1 MQITPFLRQNALQL
15 MLRKLATFLQCQGLA
30 HDLGWSREVMKNALA
45 HKVNKSTDFTLFL
58 FTHFFFRV
66 QSSNPNQEKG
76 ILFMIIAMIFFIIG
90 IFGFVICLWPLAL
103 VFFIIGLFLFM
114 TPPPQQQQ
122 QRATVRT
129 QGNVQ
134 QMV

>member
-1 MQITPFLRQNALQL
+1 M
-15 MLRKLATFLQCQGLA
+15 
-30 HDLGWSREVMKNALA
+30 
-45 HKVNKSTDFTLFL
+45 
-58 FTHFFFRV
+58 
-66 QSSNPNQEKG
+66 
-76 ILFMIIAMIFFIIG
+76 ILAMIFFIIG

-122 QRATVRT
+122 QRATVQT

>member
-1 MQITPFLRQNALQL
+1 M
-15 MLRKLATFLQCQGLA
+15 
-30 HDLGWSREVMKNALA
+30 
-45 HKVNKSTDFTLFL
+45 
-58 FTHFFFRV
+58 
-66 QSSNPNQEKG
+66 
-76 ILFMIIAMIFFIIG
+76 ILAMIFFIIG
-90 IFGFVICLWPLAL
+90 IFGFVICMWPIAL